1 MTQNKG
7 LVTIHRPLK
16 QEGSMSV
23 WLSILRN
30 ALLAIGSGGA
40 VAGAFTDQ
48 EWATIVSALLII
60 ASAVWKWIE
69 RRRRTQD

>member
-1 MTQNKG
+1 MKQNKR
-7 LVTIHRPLK
+7 LVTIHRP
-16 QEGSMSV
+16 QNEEVNMSGL
-23 WLSILRN
+23 LSIIRN

-69 RRRRTQD
+69 RRRRTQE

>member
-1 MTQNKG
+1 MSG
-7 LVTIHRPLK
+7 L
-16 QEGSMSV
+16 
-23 WLSILRN
+23 LSIIRN
-30 ALLAIGSGGA
+30 ALLAVGSGGA

-69 RRRRTQD
+69 RRRRTQE